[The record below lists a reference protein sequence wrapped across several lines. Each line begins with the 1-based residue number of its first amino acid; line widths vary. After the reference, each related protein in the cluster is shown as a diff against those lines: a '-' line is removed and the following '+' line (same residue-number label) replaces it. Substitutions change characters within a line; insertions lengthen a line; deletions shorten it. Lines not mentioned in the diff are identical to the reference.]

1 MIKELTAS
9 LLLTTSIGISNAQLT
24 ATYTKSMNYG
34 QWGQTYTET
43 DYYEDQIEA
52 QRVLRLKTPSPTSN
66 IDGVSKVQSFS
77 ICYDWYDSTEP
88 TDKRIRR
95 IYTYTYVENRA
106 ITINRFEYSFLG
118 NIVPYSNYNS
128 ISREFTYFFGIPDNQ
143 YIVNTLNGNAPYTY
157 DEILSMTRNVGIN
170 NPTWTLMPTVTTI
183 NDLKETVAINLP
195 FQETFYVVDRI
206 TIVYDDSLISTP
218 IPQDL
223 NDFPN
228 QQFILIQYKYEQNN
242 NAEVVDIPGI
252 LFEILGMPFA
262 WISTAFNLTIFPNTM
277 YEVNISHIIMAV
289 VIGGIAIF
297 IIKRILH

>member
-1 MIKELTAS
+1 MIKEITAS
-9 LLLTTSIGISNAQLT
+9 ILLTGSIGLSNTQLL
-24 ATYTKSMNYG
+24 ATYTKSMNYT

-43 DYYEDQIEA
+43 DYYNDEIEA

-106 ITINRFEYSFLG
+106 IDLERFEYSFLG
-118 NIVPYSNYNS
+118 NIVPYSNYQDV
-128 ISREFTYFFGIPDNQ
+128 SRQFTYFFGIPSNQ

-157 DEILSMTRNVGIN
+157 DEILSMTTDIGIN
-170 NPTWTLMPTVTTI
+170 DPTWTLMPTVTTI
-183 NDLKETVAINLP
+183 NDIKTSVAINLP
-195 FQETFYVVDRI
+195 IYDTFYVVDRI
-206 TIVYDDSLISTP
+206 TINYDDSLINTP

-223 NDFPN
+223 NNFPN
-228 QQFILIQYKYEQNN
+228 QQFITIQYKYERNTT
-242 NAEVVDIPGI
+242 AEVVDIPGI
-252 LFEILGMPFA
+252 MFEILGMPFA
-262 WISTAFNLTIFPNTM
+262 WISTAFNLTIFPGTM